1 VTSLKT
7 YGENV
12 DVLLRPDTE
21 IVVVQTSLGY
31 LITYSLAT
39 DPFARLYHTVLP
51 QGQTGHAR
59 RRSIAGKLGSQGDSF
74 NGPGEGNGIGEYSIK
89 FRMVIKV
96 DAGISKAL
104 ALDDEL
110 IIATIKPPAVQCV
123 RWIPDKNG
131 TQTTTV
137 LLKNLSWPTKKSYI
151 QDIVHDRPMNLSTW
165 ITNDGKCYAV
175 QKNKVT
181 SDTESPIDAYNGHCF
196 HSSATDATHAIK
208 MAINARFSLVAVGC
222 ADSNVQVYNAKDYA
236 GHIPLSHTLALPV
249 SPQAAGAITCMSYS
263 PDGYALFVGY
273 DHGWAIWSV
282 YGKLGACSFTADR
295 KISVRGDEAWLLG
308 IQDAFWIGGGSQ
320 IMLLSPGDNRIWTLD
335 IARSAV
341 TGCFSSANVS
351 RSLLQTPTGF
361 MIYRGY
367 DLPDLGAISVDTGLW
382 NQVQIPGDYLH
393 RQWPIRSSVVSADG
407 RYVAVSGRRG
417 LAHYSVTSGR
427 WKTFDDQSIEDEF
440 TVRGGMCWHQHVLI
454 AAVESSEGFQ
464 VSEILF

>member
-1 VTSLKT
+1 LTT

-12 DVLLRPDTE
+12 DVLFRPDTE
-21 IVVVQTSLGY
+21 IVVVQTDMGY

-39 DPFARLYHTVLP
+39 DRFARLYHTVLP
-51 QGQTGHAR
+51 QGQPGHAR
-59 RRSIAGKLGSQGDSF
+59 RRSTAGKLGSQGDSF

-96 DAGISKAL
+96 DAGISKTV
-104 ALDDEL
+104 ALDNEL
-110 IIATIKPPAVQCV
+110 IIATVRPPAVQCV
-123 RWIPDKNG
+123 KWIPDETG

-137 LLKNLSWPTKKSYI
+137 LLKSLSWLAKKSYI
-151 QDIVHDRPMNLSTW
+151 LDIVHDRAMRLSTW

-175 QKNKVT
+175 QKNKT
-181 SDTESPIDAYNGHCF
+181 SGGTDTPQDAYNGHGF
-196 HSSATDATHAIK
+196 HIPTSNDTRAVK
-208 MAINARFSLVAVGC
+208 MSINARFSLVAVGC
-222 ADSNVQVYNAKDYA
+222 TNSDIQVYNARDYA

-249 SPQAAGAITCMSYS
+249 SPPVAGLITCMSYS

-273 DHGWAIWSV
+273 EHGWAIWSV

-295 KISVRGDEAWLLG
+295 SISLRGGESWLLG
-308 IQDAFWIGGGSQ
+308 VKHAFWIGGGSQ
-320 IMLLSPGDNRIWTLD
+320 IMLLSPQDNRIWTLD
-335 IARSAV
+335 MARSAV

-382 NQVQIPGDYLH
+382 NQVQIPADYLH

-427 WKTFDDQSIEDEF
+427 WKTFDDQLAEDEF

-454 AAVESSEGFQ
+454 TAVESSEGFQ
-464 VSEILF
+464 VS